1 LKRYGEKIFRHLF
14 GISGKW
20 LGLYVEVLLDSRAL
34 FRIFLD
40 YGLILDKYRKFFVK
54 LAEIISLD
62 LFLNGQM
69 YELGSRHVDHR

>member
-1 LKRYGEKIFRHLF
+1 LKRYGEKSFRHLF